1 MIIAAQH
8 GHEAVVQV
16 LIEAGANVIKALDYG
31 ATTLYAAAGNGHET
45 VVRALIE
52 LGADVNKAM
61 DDGWTPLYIA
71 DREGHET
78 IVQILKDA
86 GAVCR
91 RKRRRVLL
99 PNRVDVNCARVV
111 YAK

>member
-1 MIIAAQH
+1 MAAQ
-8 GHEAVVQV
+8 
-16 LIEAGANVIKALDYG
+16 
-31 ATTLYAAAGNGHET
+31 NGHET

-61 DDGWTPLYIA
+61 NDGWTPLYIA

-86 GAVCR
+86 GAV
-91 RKRRRVLL
+91 
-99 PNRVDVNCARVV
+99 
-111 YAK
+111 